1 MSIASTIKGLFA
13 AQHIRTRAEL
23 RDFLESRAA
32 FLVQKSIMEY
42 TQARSNL
49 LFSTLIGEK
58 GFQEAFE
65 SARWHSYPAAFS
77 MVAEMAAGHLREVG
91 GVAAEPLHA
100 ALQAIAKEVFNRFAG
115 PSGLGEAFWSEAYK
129 SLDRDLAR
137 AALAMPRQVRLMA
150 QERAKEVFDKLP
162 VSAAIKRHDF
172 EMFHNTLRFHLIEI
186 RSEFEDKANVKALL
200 ETLPSGAGQAPDAP
214 L

>member
-13 AQHIRTRAEL
+13 TQHIRTREEL

-58 GFQEAFE
+58 GFQAAFE
-65 SARWHSYPAAFS
+65 EARWHSYPAAFS

-91 GVAAEPLHA
+91 DVAAEPVHA
-100 ALQAIAKEVFNRFAG
+100 ALQAIAKEVFGRFAG
-115 PSGLGEAFWSEAYK
+115 PSGLGEPFWSEAYEA
-129 SLDRDLAR
+129 LDRDLAR
-137 AALAMPRQVRLMA
+137 AALAQPRQVRLMA

-186 RSEFEDKANVKALL
+186 RGEFEEKADVKPLL
-200 ETLPSGAGQAPDAP
+200 RLLLGEAGQGPGTP

>member
-1 MSIASTIKGLFA
+1 MSIASTIRGLFA
-13 AQHIRTRAEL
+13 AQHIRTRQEL

-58 GFQEAFE
+58 AFQEAFE
-65 SARWHSYPAAFS
+65 ESRWHSYPAAFS
-77 MVAEMAAGHLREVG
+77 MVAEMAASHLREKG
-91 GVAAEPLHA
+91 DVAAEPVHA
-100 ALQAIAKEVFNRFAG
+100 ALQAITKEVFDRFAG
-115 PSGLGEAFWSEAYK
+115 PSGLGEAFWAQAYED
-129 SLDRDLAR
+129 LDRDFAR

-186 RSEFEDKANVKALL
+186 RGEFEEKADVKALAAAL
-200 ETLPSGAGQAPDAP
+200 LGSAGQAPEAP